1 MYIKSFLSNIIFQS
15 YVLSKNKYI
24 EPEEVIY
31 SIIIISLIIFILNIF
46 GIIKLCQIDHK
57 IKFEEWVLI
66 SGIIELILMN
76 IFLNYKR
83 YTILLTIVETLQI
96 IIILFITRR
105 FFKSYFL
112 LSNSNIGS
120 FCYNSFYI
128 ILIILNAIF
137 TILSILLDL
146 STIFYLQ
153 LFISSDFLNN
163 FISLIYDFFGLIT
176 SFILLIIG
184 LKLKG
189 IMLKLKQIEEEN
201 KEESQF
207 SYEEYNPNI
216 RNNNNDLTNENK
228 ETGVSDTGNFT
239 IVNLNIDNDDL
250 RSLSPTYFL
259 LKETSKDIKMTPEI
273 FFNIRI
279 KQLNIYIWIT
289 LVTNFISF
297 LISLFKII
305 FSNEFIKIKNG
316 EIYPSNKRSYYI
328 VLAEIINIIINTF
341 MNWYTLYF
349 VVRNTFPIKNNN
361 KNVNVEESNKM
372 INLEQLNKTNKS
384 INDFL
389 NID

>member
-1 MYIKSFLSNIIFQS
+1 
-15 YVLSKNKYI
+15 
-24 EPEEVIY
+24 
-31 SIIIISLIIFILNIF
+31 
-46 GIIKLCQIDHK
+46 
-57 IKFEEWVLI
+57 
-66 SGIIELILMN
+66 
-76 IFLNYKR
+76 
-83 YTILLTIVETLQI
+83 
-96 IIILFITRR
+96 
-105 FFKSYFL
+105 
-112 LSNSNIGS
+112 
-120 FCYNSFYI
+120 
-128 ILIILNAIF
+128 
-137 TILSILLDL
+137 
-146 STIFYLQ
+146 
-153 LFISSDFLNN
+153 
-163 FISLIYDFFGLIT
+163 
-176 SFILLIIG
+176 
-184 LKLKG
+184 
-189 IMLKLKQIEEEN
+189 MLKLKQIEEEN

-207 SYEEYNPNI
+207 SYEEYNPSI

-328 VLAEIINIIINTF
+328 VLAEIINIMINTF